1 MGEPR
6 VFRVLSLDGG
16 GAKGFY
22 TLGVLSEIEALLQ
35 HHLQQGIHERF
46 DLIFGTSTG
55 AIIAALLALG
65 KPVEEVHTLYREH
78 VPTVMKTLL
87 PWNKSAALK
96 KLSDDIFGETGFDA
110 VKTRVGI
117 VATRW
122 LEERPMIFKN
132 DLSQAQGQQESFV
145 PGFGVTVGE
154 AVQASCSA
162 YPFFCR
168 KIVTTSKKERVEL
181 FDGGFC
187 ANNPTLY
194 ALADATVAMKIPPEN
209 IRMVSIGVGEYP
221 SPKRYFWHPRW
232 WFDLSPIV
240 RLLQKALEVNTQS
253 MNVLRFVL
261 FKHIQTIRVSDKFIT
276 PELATDLL
284 EYNLGKLDKLF
295 QQGRDSY
302 AKQQDDFRNFLV

>member
-1 MGEPR
+1 
-6 VFRVLSLDGG
+6 LDGG

-22 TLGVLSEIEALLQ
+22 TLGVLHEIEALLQ
-35 HHLQQGIHERF
+35 HHLKQGIHQRF

-65 KPVEEVHTLYREH
+65 KPVDEVHALYRDY
-78 VPTVMKTLL
+78 VPEVMRALL
-87 PWNKSAALK
+87 PSKKSAALK
-96 KLSDDIFGETGFDA
+96 RLSGSVFSEVKFDA

-132 DLSQAQGQQESFV
+132 DLAQAHGQQESFV
-145 PGFGVTVGE
+145 PGFGVTVSE

-162 YPFFCR
+162 YPFFKR
-168 KIVTTSKKERVEL
+168 KIVTTSKGERVEL

-194 ALADATVAMKIPPEN
+194 ALADATVAMKIAPQN
-209 IRMVSIGVGEYP
+209 IRMVSVGVGEYP
-221 SPKRYFWHPRW
+221 TPKRYFYHPRW

-240 RLLQKALEVNTQS
+240 RLLQKTLEVNTQS
-253 MNVLRFVL
+253 MNVLRHVL
-261 FKHIQTIRVSDKFIT
+261 FKHIQTIRVNDKFMT
-276 PELATDLL
+276 PELATDRAMT
-284 EYNLGKLDKLF
+284 ECW
-295 QQGRDSY
+295 
-302 AKQQDDFRNFLV
+302 

>member
-1 MGEPR
+1 MPNDGL
-6 VFRVLSLDGG
+6 FRVLSLDGG

-22 TLGVLSEIEALLQ
+22 TLGVLHEVEALLQ
-35 HHLQQGIHERF
+35 HHFKQGIHERF

-65 KPVEEVHTLYREH
+65 KPVVEVLKLYREN
-78 VPTVMKTLL
+78 VPAVMKALL
-87 PWNKSAALK
+87 PGSRSDALK
-96 KLSDDIFGETGFDA
+96 RLSDNVFGEVKFDA

-132 DLSQAQGQQESFV
+132 DLAQAHGQQESFV

-162 YPFFCR
+162 YPFFRR
-168 KIVTTSKKERVEL
+168 KIVTTSNNERVEL

-194 ALADATVAMKIPPEN
+194 ALADATVSLKIPPEN
-209 IRMVSIGVGEYP
+209 IRMVSLGVGEYP
-221 SPKRYFWHPRW
+221 TPKRYVYHPRW
-232 WFDLSPIV
+232 WIDLLPMV
-240 RLLQKALEVNTQS
+240 RLLQKTLEVNTQS
-253 MNVLRFVL
+253 MNILRVVL
-261 FKHIQTIRVSDKFIT
+261 FKHIQTIRVCDKFMT

-284 EYNLGKLDKLF
+284 EYDLKRLDKLF

-302 AKQQDDFRNFLV
+302 GKQQDKFREFLL

>member
-1 MGEPR
+1 MEGQP
-6 VFRVLSLDGG
+6 FRVLSLDGG

-35 HHLQQGIHERF
+35 HHLKQGIHERF

-65 KPVEEVHTLYREH
+65 KPVDEVHRLYRDY
-78 VPTVMKTLL
+78 VPEVMKALL
-87 PWNKSAALK
+87 PGSKSAALK
-96 KLSDDIFGETGFDA
+96 RLSDNVFGDVGFDA

-132 DLSQAQGQQESFV
+132 DLAQAHGQQESFV
-145 PGFGVTVGE
+145 AGFGVTVGE

-162 YPFFCR
+162 YPFFKR
-168 KIVTTSKKERVEL
+168 KVITTSKGEVVEL

-194 ALADATVAMKIPPEN
+194 ALADATVSLKIPADN
-209 IRMVSIGVGEYP
+209 IRMVSVGVGEYP
-221 SPKRYFWHPRW
+221 DPKRRFYHPRW

-240 RLLQKALEVNTQS
+240 RLLQKTLEVNTQS

-261 FKHIQTIRVSDKFIT
+261 FKNIQTIRVSDKYLT

-284 EYNLGKLDKLF
+284 EYDLLKLNKLY

-302 AKQQDDFRNFLV
+302 AKQQDKFREFLL